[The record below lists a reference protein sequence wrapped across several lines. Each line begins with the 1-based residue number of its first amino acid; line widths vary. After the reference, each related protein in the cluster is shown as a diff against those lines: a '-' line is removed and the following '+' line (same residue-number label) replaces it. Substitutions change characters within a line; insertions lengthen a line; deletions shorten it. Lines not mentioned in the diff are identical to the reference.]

1 MSFALIGAYDIDPD
15 LLAAARLGLA
25 AIAFA
30 PLLWRCEARTATR
43 TSPSKRLRLTGI
55 GALQYG
61 VMYVLVLRSYR
72 HLAGHEVALLTI
84 TTPIFVVMVEAALS
98 RRAALRAPSAVRTW
112 RAARTWTAAAVA
124 VAAALVLRGD
134 AVRGTDTSG
143 DFWVGFALVQGANL
157 AWAAGQVLYRRVE
170 PESNRAGARFG
181 WLFLGGFAVAVTWAL
196 PHVNA
201 SALDLSTDELGVI
214 AYLGLVPSGL
224 AFYLWNRGATRVDVG
239 RLAVMNNLKIPL
251 AVAVALLPPF
261 SEPAD
266 LPRLAVSFALLLVA
280 LGLTRRR
287 SQSAG

>member
-1 MSFALIGAYDIDPD
+1 LGYLVLASLLWSVSFALIGAYDIDPD

-30 PLLWRCEARTATR
+30 PLLWRCEARTATK
-43 TSPSKRLRLTGI
+43 TSPSKRLRLAGI

-61 VMYVLVLRSYR
+61 VMYVLVHRAYR

-84 TTPIFVVMVEAALS
+84 TTPIFVVMVEAVLS
-98 RRAALRAPSAVRTW
+98 RRAMRRAW
-112 RAARTWTAAAVA
+112 GAAGVA
-124 VAAALVLRGD
+124 VAAALVLRAD

-143 DFWVGFALVQGANL
+143 DFWIGFALVQGANL

-170 PESNRAGARFG
+170 PETGRAGARFG

-196 PHVNA
+196 LHVDA
-201 SALDLSTDELGVI
+201 SALELSTDELGVI

-251 AVAVALLPPF
+251 AIAVALLPPF
-261 SEPAD
+261 SESAD

-280 LGLTRRR
+280 LGLASRR
-287 SQSAG
+287 SRGAV

>member
-1 MSFALIGAYDIDPD
+1 MSFALIGAHDIDPD

-30 PLLWRCEARTATR
+30 PLLWRCEARKATR
-43 TSPSKRLRLTGI
+43 TSASKRLRLAGI

-84 TTPIFVVMVEAALS
+84 TTPIFVVLVEAVLS
-98 RRAALRAPSAVRTW
+98 RRAIRRAWGAAV
-112 RAARTWTAAAVA
+112 VA
-124 VAAALVLRGD
+124 VAAALVLRADG
-134 AVRGTDTSG
+134 VRGTDTSG

-170 PESNRAGARFG
+170 PETSWAGARFG
-181 WLFLGGFAVAVTWAL
+181 WLFLGGFAVAAAWAL
-196 PHVNA
+196 LHVDA
-201 SALDLSTDELGVI
+201 SALDLSTAELGVI

-251 AVAVALLPPF
+251 AIAVALLPPF
-261 SEPAD
+261 SESAD

-280 LGLTRRR
+280 LGLTSHRL
-287 SQSAG
+287 QSAG

>member
-1 MSFALIGAYDIDPD
+1 MSFALIGAHDIDPD

-30 PLLWRCEARTATR
+30 PLLWRCEARKATR
-43 TSPSKRLRLTGI
+43 SSPSKRLRLAGI

-98 RRAALRAPSAVRTW
+98 RGAVRRAPT
-112 RAARTWTAAAVA
+112 AARTWGAAGVA
-124 VAAALVLRGD
+124 VAAALVVRGD
-134 AVRGTDTSG
+134 AARGTDTSG

-170 PESNRAGARFG
+170 PETGRAGARFG
-181 WLFLGGFAVAVTWAL
+181 WLFLGGFAVAAAWAL
-196 PHVNA
+196 LHVDA
-201 SALDLSTDELGVI
+201 SALELSTDEMGVI
-214 AYLGLVPSGL
+214 VYLGLVPSGL
-224 AFYLWNRGATRVDVG
+224 AFYLWNRGATRVEVG

-251 AVAVALLPPF
+251 AIAVALLPPF
-261 SEPAD
+261 SESAD

-280 LGLTRRR
+280 LGLASHRP
-287 SQSAG
+287 QSAG